1 MQNNVVSNK
10 AMLYQT
16 CKIFMYLCFPNKQAG
31 SVIIMYEYLK
41 HVIIAGSHV
50 TDTLQANMRV
60 ASNLR
65 TELDPNT
72 V

>member
-1 MQNNVVSNK
+1 
-10 AMLYQT
+10 ML
-16 CKIFMYLCFPNKQAG
+16 PEKQAG

-41 HVIIAGSHV
+41 HVIIAGLHV